1 MSNIRLREKALLLF
15 VLLIHQLSVFI
26 IWQAF
31 PQLADGGLSKLF
43 IPPVAMFI
51 CWIITSILLA
61 KYKCNDEILLP
72 VMAILASIGSL
83 FLLRI
88 AGGAGAGGFD
98 DASKYLNEYN
108 RQIMWFFIG
117 WALSILIIIGLK
129 DYRRLANFKY
139 IVVFAAIALLL
150 LTTIFGHSV
159 GGQQLVLRLGPL
171 SFQPHDPVKALMVI
185 FLAAYLAE
193 KRELLK
199 LVSGFRGIIT
209 GLDLRYLGPM
219 LALWLTIMAIVFKH
233 NDLGAAML
241 LFSVMLGM
249 LYIGT
254 GIMRYIA
261 IGFSMLTIGGLAAFA
276 IVKRVQ
282 TRVYTWLDPWAD
294 IDNKGMQ
301 ISQALMAMGNGKL
314 LGTGLGAGFPEGI
327 PVLESDMIYAV
338 IAEDLGFIGSVFI
351 IAIILILVGRMMK
364 IALRSDNDFGKM
376 LAAGIGITLAIQAFV
391 IIGGVVKLIPLTGI
405 PLPFISYGGTSLVT
419 NMVLVTLALKVAM
432 GKKASG

>member
-1 MSNIRLREKALLLF
+1 MSNFRLREKMLLLF
-15 VLLIHQLSVFI
+15 VLIIHLLAVYI
-26 IWQAF
+26 IWQTF
-31 PQLADGGLSKLF
+31 PHIAKNGVLHLF
-43 IPPVAMFI
+43 IPAFAMFI
-51 CWIITSILLA
+51 CWLITSVILA
-61 KYKCNDEILLP
+61 KYKCSDEILLP
-72 VMAILASIGSL
+72 VMAIFTAIGSV

-88 AGGAGAGGFD
+88 AGGADAGGFANAD
-98 DASKYLNEYN
+98 KYLNEYN
-108 RQIMWFFIG
+108 RQLMWFFIG
-117 WALSILIIIGLK
+117 WVTSILVILLIK
-129 DYRRLANFKY
+129 DYRTIANFKY
-139 IVVFAAIALLL
+139 IVVFTAIVLLL

-171 SFQPHDPVKALMVI
+171 SFQPHDPVKALLVI

-219 LALWLTIMAIVFKH
+219 LALWLTIMVIVFKH

-254 GIMRYIA
+254 GIIRYVA

-282 TRVYTWLDPWAD
+282 TRVNTWINPWVD

-314 LGTGLGAGFPEGI
+314 LGAGFGAGYPEGI

-338 IAEDLGFIGSVFI
+338 IAEDLGLIGSVFI
-351 IAIILILVGRMMK
+351 IALILILVGRMMK
-364 IALRSDNDFGKM
+364 IALNSDNDFGKM

-419 NMVLVTLALKVAM
+419 NMVLVTLVLKVAM
-432 GKKASG
+432 QKR